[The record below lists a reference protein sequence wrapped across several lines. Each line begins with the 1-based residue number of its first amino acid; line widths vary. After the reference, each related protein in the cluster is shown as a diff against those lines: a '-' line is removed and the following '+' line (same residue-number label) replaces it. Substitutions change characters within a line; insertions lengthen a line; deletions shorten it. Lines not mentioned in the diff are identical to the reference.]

1 MKYIFLYLVII
12 AASGSGFSQIIEAD
26 TQSEF
31 PGGMSAFYDF
41 VSKNIQYP
49 KQAQKSRIV
58 GIVFV
63 EFYVDEQGHVNSDS
77 VHIVP
82 AARMREVAGDELAD
96 QITSN
101 KYLEKEALRVI
112 KTSPAWIPAKE
123 NGKPIA
129 EKIVF
134 PVSFDK
140 DLFTRPKKNTQKSKI
155 RMA

>member
-1 MKYIFLYLVII
+1 MKPLFLFVFITIVIQSHGQILV
-12 AASGSGFSQIIEAD
+12 ED

-31 PGGMSAFYDF
+31 PGGMSAFYDY
-41 VSKNIQYP
+41 VSNHLEYP
-49 KQAQKSRIV
+49 KQAQKDKIS

-63 EFYVDEQGHVNSDS
+63 EFYIDEKGSVNKDS
-77 VHIVP
+77 VHIVS
-82 AARMREVAGDELAD
+82 ASRMREVAGDELAD

-101 KYLEKEALRVI
+101 KFLEKEAIRVI
-112 KTSPAWIPAKE
+112 KTSPAWIPG
-123 NGKPIA
+123 NSGGKPIA

-140 DLFTRPKKNTQKSKI
+140 ELFTKPKKNTHKSKI